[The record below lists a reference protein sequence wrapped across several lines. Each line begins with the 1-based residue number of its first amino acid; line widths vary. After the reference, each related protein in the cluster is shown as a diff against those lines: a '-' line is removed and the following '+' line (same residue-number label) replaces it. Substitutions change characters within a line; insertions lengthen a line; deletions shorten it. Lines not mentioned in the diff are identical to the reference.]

1 MSNQSINREKWSVIR
16 FDQMTECL
24 TVRVEPSETT
34 LERYVGLEHLDPE
47 TLKISRWGTPSDVI
61 GEKLHFWPGD
71 IIFGKRRAYQK
82 KLAVADFEGICSA
95 HAMVLRARPEIVLP
109 EFLPF
114 FMQSDMFFERALS
127 ISVGSLSPTI
137 NWGTLAKQ
145 EFPLPPLDEQRRIA
159 EILWATDVTIQ
170 GFVAVLNGL
179 SGLQDGYRETIFFKS
194 GSEPKP
200 IKDLASI
207 RYGLGQ
213 PPSLKENGVRMIR
226 ATDISKGEI
235 NENGIIRVDLDE
247 VPNGRAILLE
257 EGDIIIVRSGAYTGD
272 SAMITREFVGCIAGY
287 DLVIHPNPRK
297 ITPFFLAD
305 FLLHKR
311 TVEKILKPLSI
322 RSAQPHLNVND
333 VGNIEIP
340 IPSLEN
346 QDVFT
351 CELSNI
357 HKQIISTKKH
367 LSILRNQ
374 FTLLRE
380 GLLKNQGN
388 EHVH

>member
-1 MSNQSINREKWSVIR
+1 MSNPSINREKWSVIR
-16 FDQMTECL
+16 FDQMAECL

-159 EILWATDVTIQ
+159 EILWAADEVITKNLVT
-170 GFVAVLNGL
+170 
-179 SGLQDGYRETIFFKS
+179 LQRIISLKDSVEEESFFRCRDS
-194 GSEPKP
+194 
-200 IKDLASI
+200 
-207 RYGLGQ
+207 GQ
-213 PPSLKENGVRMIR
+213 P
-226 ATDISKGEI
+226 
-235 NENGIIRVDLDE
+235 
-247 VPNGRAILLE
+247 
-257 EGDIIIVRSGAYTGD
+257 
-272 SAMITREFVGCIAGY
+272 
-287 DLVIHPNPRK
+287 
-297 ITPFFLAD
+297 
-305 FLLHKR
+305 
-311 TVEKILKPLSI
+311 
-322 RSAQPHLNVND
+322 
-333 VGNIEIP
+333 
-340 IPSLEN
+340 
-346 QDVFT
+346 
-351 CELSNI
+351 
-357 HKQIISTKKH
+357 
-367 LSILRNQ
+367 
-374 FTLLRE
+374 TLLSE
-380 GLLKNQGN
+380 IA
-388 EHVH
+388 

>member
-1 MSNQSINREKWSVIR
+1 MSNPSINREKWSVIR
-16 FDQMTECL
+16 FDQMAECL

-159 EILWATDVTIQ
+159 EILWAADEVITKNLVTLQRIISLKDSLEEESFFRCRDSGQPTLLSEIAEVNPSSNFKCKDEELVSFITMADVSEDGEIINQQSKMYGEVKKGYTV
-170 GFVAVLNGL
+170 F
-179 SGLQDGYRETIFFKS
+179 QDG
-194 GSEPKP
+194 
-200 IKDLASI
+200 
-207 RYGLGQ
+207 
-213 PPSLKENGVRMIR
+213 
-226 ATDISKGEI
+226 DI
-235 NENGIIRVDLDE
+235 LF
-247 VPNGRAILLE
+247 A
-257 EGDIIIVRSGAYTGD
+257 
-272 SAMITREFVGCIAGY
+272 
-287 DLVIHPNPRK
+287 K
-297 ITPFFLAD
+297 ITPCMENGKGALAPNLINGIGFGSTEFHVLRPIDSRDTAFIYFLTMNKKFRQQARRFMRGTAGQLRVPKD
-305 FLLHKR
+305 FLDEYVLDCLPKV
-311 TVEKILKPLSI
+311 T
-322 RSAQPHLNVND
+322 
-333 VGNIEIP
+333 
-340 IPSLEN
+340 
-346 QDVFT
+346 
-351 CELSNI
+351 
-357 HKQIISTKKH
+357 
-367 LSILRNQ
+367 
-374 FTLLRE
+374 LRE
-380 GLLKNQGN
+380 EMGRKLIEVNSSYLEQKRSIEKAKIVKAELLQKLLGGQ
-388 EHVH
+388 

>member
-1 MSNQSINREKWSVIR
+1 MLNPSIKRDIWSVFR
-16 FDQMTECL
+16 FNQMTECL

-159 EILWATDVTIQ
+159 EILWAADRAINNFEKLSAHIENYYLQYLAKKLAIPSPDGKKVKIKEVAEINSQTYSEKTTPSDFVIEYIDISCLESKTIDPTVKYGFGEAPSRARRKVTNGDILLSMVRPYFKAFAKVITD
-170 GFVAVLNGL
+170 
-179 SGLQDGYRETIFFKS
+179 
-194 GSEPKP
+194 
-200 IKDLASI
+200 
-207 RYGLGQ
+207 
-213 PPSLKENGVRMIR
+213 KENLVASTGICVV
-226 ATDISKGEI
+226 SPGPEI
-235 NENGIIRVDLDE
+235 D
-247 VPNGRAILLE
+247 
-257 EGDIIIVRSGAYTGD
+257 
-272 SAMITREFVGCIAGY
+272 
-287 DLVIHPNPRK
+287 
-297 ITPFFLAD
+297 AD
-305 FLLHKR
+305 FLLHIFFTKDFFDYCNER
-311 TVEKILKPLSI
+311 MTGTNYPAIKPSDIAEYSI
-322 RSAQPHLNVND
+322 NL
-333 VGNIEIP
+333 
-340 IPSLEN
+340 PSLGEQIEMASLLSLLDKN
-346 QDVFT
+346 KKEVDIHVQKIK
-351 CELSNI
+351 ELSKFLI
-357 HKQIISTKKH
+357 
-367 LSILRNQ
+367 
-374 FTLLRE
+374 
-380 GLLKNQGN
+380 N
-388 EHVH
+388 EHLAYHRSI

>member
-1 MSNQSINREKWSVIR
+1 MSNPSINRDEWSVIR

-82 KLAVADFEGICSA
+82 KIAVADFEGICSA

-159 EILWATDVTIQ
+159 KILWAADEVITKKLVTVQTIISLKDSVEEESFFRCRDSGQPALLSEIAEVNPSSKSNCKDDELVSFITMADVSEDGEIINQQSKMYGEVKKGYTI
-170 GFVAVLNGL
+170 F
-179 SGLQDGYRETIFFKS
+179 QDG
-194 GSEPKP
+194 
-200 IKDLASI
+200 
-207 RYGLGQ
+207 
-213 PPSLKENGVRMIR
+213 
-226 ATDISKGEI
+226 DI
-235 NENGIIRVDLDE
+235 LF
-247 VPNGRAILLE
+247 A
-257 EGDIIIVRSGAYTGD
+257 
-272 SAMITREFVGCIAGY
+272 
-287 DLVIHPNPRK
+287 K
-297 ITPFFLAD
+297 ITPCMENGKGALALNLINGIGFGSTEFHVLRPMDSKDTAFIYFLSMNKKFRQQARRFMRGTAGQLRVPKD
-305 FLLHKR
+305 FLDEYVIDCLPK
-311 TVEKILKPLSI
+311 VS
-322 RSAQPHLNVND
+322 
-333 VGNIEIP
+333 
-340 IPSLEN
+340 
-346 QDVFT
+346 
-351 CELSNI
+351 
-357 HKQIISTKKH
+357 
-367 LSILRNQ
+367 
-374 FTLLRE
+374 LRE
-380 GLLKNQGN
+380 EIGRKLIEVNSSFLEQKRSIEKAKIVKAELLQKLLGGQ
-388 EHVH
+388 

>member
-1 MSNQSINREKWSVIR
+1 MSNPSINREKWSVIR
-16 FDQMTECL
+16 FDQMAECL

-95 HAMVLRARPEIVLP
+95 HAMVLCARPEIVLP

-145 EFPLPPLDEQRRIA
+145 EFPLPPLDEQRCIA
-159 EILWATDVTIQ
+159 EILWAADETIQ
-170 GFVAVLNGL
+170 GFVTVLNNLGE
-179 SGLQDGYRETIFFKS
+179 LQNSVRETIFFKS
-194 GSEPKP
+194 GHNSKP
-200 IKDLASI
+200 IKELASI

-213 PPSLKENGVRMIR
+213 PPSLKEDGVRMIR
-226 ATDISKGEI
+226 ATDLSKGEI

-287 DLVIHPNPRK
+287 DLVIHPNPQK
-297 ITPFFLAD
+297 IIPYFLAE

-333 VGNIEIP
+333 VGNIDISIP
-340 IPSLEN
+340 DLEN
-346 QDVFT
+346 QDIFT
-351 CELSNI
+351 SELSNI
-357 HKQIISTKKH
+357 HKQIITTKKH
-367 LSILRNQ
+367 LSTLRNQ
-374 FTLLRE
+374 FILLRE
-380 GLLKNQGN
+380 GLLKNSR
-388 EHVH
+388 E

>member
-1 MSNQSINREKWSVIR
+1 MSNPSINREKWSVIR
-16 FDQMTECL
+16 FDQMAECL

-159 EILWATDVTIQ
+159 EILWVADEVITKNLVTLQRIISLKDSVEEESFFRCRDSGQPTLLSEIAEVNPSSKPKCKDEEPVSFITMADVSEDGEIINQQSKMYGEVKKGYTV
-170 GFVAVLNGL
+170 F
-179 SGLQDGYRETIFFKS
+179 QDG
-194 GSEPKP
+194 
-200 IKDLASI
+200 
-207 RYGLGQ
+207 
-213 PPSLKENGVRMIR
+213 
-226 ATDISKGEI
+226 DI
-235 NENGIIRVDLDE
+235 LF
-247 VPNGRAILLE
+247 A
-257 EGDIIIVRSGAYTGD
+257 
-272 SAMITREFVGCIAGY
+272 
-287 DLVIHPNPRK
+287 K
-297 ITPFFLAD
+297 ITPCMENGKGALALNLINGIGFGSTEFHVLRPIDSRDTAFIYFLTMNKKFRQQARRFMRGTAGQLRVPKD
-305 FLLHKR
+305 FLDEYVLDCLPKV
-311 TVEKILKPLSI
+311 T
-322 RSAQPHLNVND
+322 
-333 VGNIEIP
+333 
-340 IPSLEN
+340 
-346 QDVFT
+346 
-351 CELSNI
+351 
-357 HKQIISTKKH
+357 
-367 LSILRNQ
+367 
-374 FTLLRE
+374 LRE
-380 GLLKNQGN
+380 EMGRKLIEVNSSYLEQKRSIEKAKIVKAELLQKLLGGQ
-388 EHVH
+388 

>member
-1 MSNQSINREKWSVIR
+1 MSNPSINREKWSVIR
-16 FDQMTECL
+16 FDQMAECL

-159 EILWATDVTIQ
+159 EILWAADEVITKNLVTLQRIISLKDSLEEESFFRCRDSGQPTLLSEIAEVNPSSNFKCKDEELVSFITMADVSEDGEIINQQSKMYGEVKKGYTV
-170 GFVAVLNGL
+170 F
-179 SGLQDGYRETIFFKS
+179 QDG
-194 GSEPKP
+194 
-200 IKDLASI
+200 
-207 RYGLGQ
+207 
-213 PPSLKENGVRMIR
+213 
-226 ATDISKGEI
+226 DI
-235 NENGIIRVDLDE
+235 LF
-247 VPNGRAILLE
+247 A
-257 EGDIIIVRSGAYTGD
+257 
-272 SAMITREFVGCIAGY
+272 
-287 DLVIHPNPRK
+287 K
-297 ITPFFLAD
+297 ITPCMENGKGALALNLINGIGFGSTEFHVLRPIDSRDTAFIYFLTMNKKFRQQARRFMRGTAGQLRVPKD
-305 FLLHKR
+305 FLDEYVLDCLPKV
-311 TVEKILKPLSI
+311 T
-322 RSAQPHLNVND
+322 
-333 VGNIEIP
+333 
-340 IPSLEN
+340 
-346 QDVFT
+346 
-351 CELSNI
+351 
-357 HKQIISTKKH
+357 
-367 LSILRNQ
+367 
-374 FTLLRE
+374 LRE
-380 GLLKNQGN
+380 EMGRKLIEVNSSYLEQKRSIEKAKIVKAELLQKLLGGQ
-388 EHVH
+388 